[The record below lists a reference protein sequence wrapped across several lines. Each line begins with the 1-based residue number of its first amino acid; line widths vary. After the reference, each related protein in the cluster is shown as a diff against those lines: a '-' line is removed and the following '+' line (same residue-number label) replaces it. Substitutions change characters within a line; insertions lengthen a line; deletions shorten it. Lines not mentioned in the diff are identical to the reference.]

1 MRCVIMSRASRLDD
15 WISFFYKRIKEY
27 IPFLIVEMRRYN
39 LTPEQVKQI
48 SKGVFDRVLKD
59 INQQFT

>member
-1 MRCVIMSRASRLDD
+1 MSRASRLDD

>member
-1 MRCVIMSRASRLDD
+1 MSRASRLDD

-27 IPFLIVEMRRYN
+27 IPFLIVEMQRYN